1 MTSTRSTQAAA
12 EPRSNQRVF
21 GISVREFRLRT
32 RNLLLETLGRSP
44 APAVWSRLASA
55 RDVVLCLHNVV
66 ERHGPLGA
74 NRGLDLTV
82 RELETVIQ
90 FLCAEGY
97 RPATLDEIVLRV
109 ESGND
114 TGDRRFA
121 MTFDDGYAGTFH
133 FAYPL

>member
-44 APAVWSRLASA
+44 APAVWMRLARA

-66 ERHGPLGA
+66 ERHGPLGV
-74 NRGLDLTV
+74 NRGLDLTAQD
-82 RELETVIQ
+82 LETVIQ
-90 FLCAEGY
+90 FLRARGY
-97 RPATLDEIVLRV
+97 SPATLDEIVLRLG
-109 ESGND
+109 SGSD
-114 TGDRRFA
+114 AGDCRFA
-121 MTFDDGYAGTFH
+121 ITFDDGYAGNFH
-133 FAYPL
+133 V